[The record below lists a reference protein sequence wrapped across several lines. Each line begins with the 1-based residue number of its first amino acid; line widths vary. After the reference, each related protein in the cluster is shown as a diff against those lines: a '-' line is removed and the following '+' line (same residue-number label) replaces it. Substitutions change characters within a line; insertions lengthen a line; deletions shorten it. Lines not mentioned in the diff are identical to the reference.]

1 MERSLRKP
9 FVIRALFAVML
20 ALLAIV
26 PAAAAQ
32 QTQTGEMTPVEL
44 VEKVSPAVVT
54 VINEQTVSD
63 TLGNQETV
71 QAGAGTGFIIDDQGH
86 IVTNWHVVTGGTSFS
101 VIMAD
106 GTQVDAKLIG
116 QDPRDDL
123 AVVQIDAS
131 KVTTTVPLGDS
142 SQLKQG
148 QTVLA
153 IGSPLGEFGNTVPS
167 GIVSALNRDQLENPN
182 SNYCQ
187 NYTNL
192 IQHDAPINPGNSGG
206 PLFNLKGEVV
216 GVNTLGIPTLPD
228 GTPVQGIFFAVP
240 SNTVKAVVNEL
251 IQTGHISLPY
261 IGITLVELNPQIA
274 SINNL
279 PVDHGIYVASVEPG
293 SPAATAGLQQGDII
307 TAGDGKKLS
316 VENSLS
322 EMLINYEPG
331 DTVTMDVLRNGQ
343 EGTVNL
349 TFGEVDPSV
358 FEQCT
363 LQGAG

>member
-1 MERSLRKP
+1 MKRSLRNS
-9 FVIRALFAVML
+9 FIFRALLVALLAV
-20 ALLAIV
+20 LAIV
-26 PAAAAQ
+26 PVTAAQ
-32 QTQTGEMTPVEL
+32 QSQSGEMTPVEL

-54 VINEQTVSD
+54 VINEQQVSD
-63 TLGNQETV
+63 MLGNQQTV
-71 QAGAGTGFIIDDQGH
+71 QAGAGTGFIIDNEGH
-86 IVTNWHVVTGGTSFS
+86 IVTNWHVVTQGTSFS

-106 GTQVDAKLIG
+106 GTQVPAKLIG

-142 SQLKQG
+142 SALKQG

-153 IGSPLGEFGNTVPS
+153 IGSPLGDFGNTVTS
-167 GIVSALNRDQLENPN
+167 GIISALNRNQLENPN

-206 PLFNLKGEVV
+206 PLFNLKGEVI
-216 GVNTLGIPTLPD
+216 GVNTLGIPTTPD

-240 SNTVKAVVNEL
+240 SNTVKAVVDEL
-251 IQTGHISLPY
+251 INTGHISLPY
-261 IGITLVELNPQIA
+261 IGISLVELNPQIA
-274 SINNL
+274 SINKL
-279 PVDHGIYVASVEPG
+279 PVNQGIYVDSVEPG
-293 SPAATAGLQQGDII
+293 SPAEAAGLQQGDII
-307 TAGDGKKLS
+307 TKVDGK
-316 VENSLS
+316 EITIQNSLS
-322 EMLINYEPG
+322 DMLINYQPG
-331 DTVTMDVLRNGQ
+331 QTVELTVLRSGQ
-343 EGTVNL
+343 PGTVNL

-363 LQGAG
+363 LQGG